1 LQSTLLLRKK
11 LAYLEPNRNR
21 MQKPIGGR
29 SVLAVFHAK
38 NMQKNNIRLGKQ

>member
-1 LQSTLLLRKK
+1 
-11 LAYLEPNRNR
+11 LEPNSQS

-38 NMQKNNIRLGKQ
+38 NMQKNVTTDLFLIHMTDS